1 MTRDARGLPITAQS
15 DAEVASI
22 DWFTTRL
29 ARIDR
34 GAEAILEDA
43 KSFPGSPMIQLGAA
57 SFCLFGQTR
66 RRRSGCGR
74 TILRPPSRC
83 WHPPPSANSNF
94 TMPLTLWG
102 RKDHLGSV
110 AALEEITR
118 TWPRDLLAAKI
129 AEFHLLRARPAARGA
144 ALSLPHGAARGCER
158 RGSGFPRDLCICAGV
173 VRRRRRRAAH
183 RRSRAR
189 DRAAQ
194 SMGPSLRGAHLL
206 APRRAA

>member
-57 SFCLFGQTR
+57 SFCLFGQTTAAA
-66 RRRSGCGR
+66 GCGR
-74 TILRPPSRC
+74 ISCGRQAAAGIRHRARTTTSRC
-83 WHPPPSANSNF
+83 PDAVGPQRSPWVGRRARRDHAN
-94 TMPLTLWG
+94 
-102 RKDHLGSV
+102 V
-110 AALEEITR
+110 AARSPGGE
-118 TWPRDLLAAKI
+118 DCGVS
-129 AEFHLLRARPAARGA
+129 LLRARPAARGA

-158 RGSGFPRDLCICAGV
+158 RGSGFPCDLCICAGV

-194 SMGPSLRGAHLL
+194 SMGPSLRGAYLF
-206 APRRAA
+206 APGRAP